1 MKTKQLIIT
10 IALNDNNEMIVNTE
24 QENLTRLEI
33 LGMIEQVK
41 HLVLT
46 QEVEEPIVPLSDV
59 IEKKEDNIIPL
70 NS

>member
-1 MKTKQLIIT
+1 MKQLIIT

-46 QEVEEPIVPLSDV
+46 QEGEEPVVPLSDV

>member
-1 MKTKQLIIT
+1 MKQLIIT
-10 IALNDNNEMIVNTE
+10 IALNDNNEMIVHTE

>member
-1 MKTKQLIIT
+1 MKQLIIT

-46 QEVEEPIVPLSDV
+46 QEGEEPVVPLSNV

>member
-1 MKTKQLIIT
+1 MKQLIIT

-41 HLVLT
+41 HLILT
-46 QEVEEPIVPLSDV
+46 QEGEEPIVPLSDV

-70 NS
+70 NP

>member
-1 MKTKQLIIT
+1 MKQLIIT
-10 IALNDNNEMIVNTE
+10 IALNDNNEMIVNTK
-24 QENLTRLEI
+24 QENLTKLEI

>member
-1 MKTKQLIIT
+1 MKQLIIT

-24 QENLTRLEI
+24 QKNLTRLEI

-41 HLVLT
+41 HLILT
-46 QEVEEPIVPLSDV
+46 QEGEEPIVPLSDV

>member
-1 MKTKQLIIT
+1 MKQLIIT

-41 HLVLT
+41 HLILT
-46 QEVEEPIVPLSDV
+46 QEGEEPVVPLSDV

>member
-1 MKTKQLIIT
+1 MKQLIIT
-10 IALNDNNEMIVNTE
+10 IALNNNNEMIVNTE

-46 QEVEEPIVPLSDV
+46 QEGEEPIVPLSDV

>member
-1 MKTKQLIIT
+1 MKQLIIT

-24 QENLTRLEI
+24 QQNLTRLEI

-41 HLVLT
+41 HLILT
-46 QEVEEPIVPLSDV
+46 QEGEEPIVPLSDV
-59 IEKKEDNIIPL
+59 IEEKEDNIIPL

>member
-1 MKTKQLIIT
+1 MKQLIIT
-10 IALNDNNEMIVNTE
+10 IALNDNNEMIVNTK

-46 QEVEEPIVPLSDV
+46 QEGEEPIVPLSDV

>member
-1 MKTKQLIIT
+1 MKKLIIT

-46 QEVEEPIVPLSDV
+46 QEGEEPVVPLSDV

>member
-1 MKTKQLIIT
+1 MKQLIII

-41 HLVLT
+41 HLLLL
-46 QEVEEPIVPLSDV
+46 QKVEEPVVPTLSDV
-59 IEKKEDNIIPL
+59 IEEKEDNIVPL
-70 NS
+70 NP

>member
-1 MKTKQLIIT
+1 MKQLIIT
-10 IALNDNNEMIVNTE
+10 IALNDNNEMIVHTE

-41 HLVLT
+41 HLILT
-46 QEVEEPIVPLSDV
+46 QEGEEPIVPLSDV

>member
-1 MKTKQLIIT
+1 MKQLIIT

-24 QENLTRLEI
+24 QQNLTRLEI

-46 QEVEEPIVPLSDV
+46 QEGEEPIVPLSDV

>member
-1 MKTKQLIIT
+1 MKQLIIT
-10 IALNDNNEMIVNTE
+10 IDLNDNGEMFVNTE
-24 QENLTRLEI
+24 QVNLTKLEI

-41 HLVLT
+41 HLILS
-46 QEVEEPIVPLSDV
+46 QKVEEPSLSDT

>member
-1 MKTKQLIIT
+1 MKQLIIT
-10 IALNDNNEMIVNTE
+10 ITLNDNNEMFVNTK

-46 QEVEEPIVPLSDV
+46 QEVEEPVVPLSDV

>member
-1 MKTKQLIIT
+1 MKQLIIT
-10 IALNDNNEMIVNTE
+10 IALNDNSEMIVNTE

-46 QEVEEPIVPLSDV
+46 QEVEEPVVPLSDV

>member
-1 MKTKQLIIT
+1 MKQLIIT
-10 IALNDNNEMIVNTE
+10 IALNANNEMIVNTK

>member
-1 MKTKQLIIT
+1 MKQLIIT
-10 IALNDNNEMIVNTE
+10 IALNANNEMIVNTE
-24 QENLTRLEI
+24 QENLTKLEI

>member
-1 MKTKQLIIT
+1 MKQLIIT
-10 IALNDNNEMIVNTE
+10 IALNNNNEMIVNTE

-41 HLVLT
+41 HLILT
-46 QEVEEPIVPLSDV
+46 QEGEEPIVPLFDV

>member
-1 MKTKQLIIT
+1 MKQLIIT
-10 IALNDNNEMIVNTE
+10 IALNDNNEMIVNTK

-46 QEVEEPIVPLSDV
+46 QEEEEPIVPLSDV

>member
-1 MKTKQLIIT
+1 MKQLIIT
-10 IALNDNNEMIVNTE
+10 IALNKNNEMIVNTE

-46 QEVEEPIVPLSDV
+46 QEGEEPIVPLSDV

>member
-1 MKTKQLIIT
+1 MKQLIIT
-10 IALNDNNEMIVNTE
+10 IALNDNNEMIVHTE

-59 IEKKEDNIIPL
+59 IEKKEANIIPL

>member
-1 MKTKQLIIT
+1 MKQLLIT
-10 IALNDNNEMIVNTE
+10 IALNDNNEMIVNTK

-46 QEVEEPIVPLSDV
+46 QEVEEPVVPLSDV
-59 IEKKEDNIIPL
+59 IEEKEDNIIPL

>member
-1 MKTKQLIIT
+1 MKKLIIT

-46 QEVEEPIVPLSDV
+46 QEGEEPVVPFSDV
-59 IEKKEDNIIPL
+59 IEKKENNIIPL

>member
-1 MKTKQLIIT
+1 MKQLIIT

-24 QENLTRLEI
+24 QQNLTRLEI

-46 QEVEEPIVPLSDV
+46 QEGEEPIVPLSDV
-59 IEKKEDNIIPL
+59 IEEKEDNIIPL

>member
-1 MKTKQLIIT
+1 MKQLIIT

-24 QENLTRLEI
+24 QQNLTRLEI

-41 HLVLT
+41 HLILT
-46 QEVEEPIVPLSDV
+46 QEAEEPIVPLSDV

>member
-1 MKTKQLIIT
+1 MKQLIIT
-10 IALNDNNEMIVNTE
+10 IDLNDNGEMFVNTE
-24 QENLTRLEI
+24 QQNLTRLEI

-46 QEVEEPIVPLSDV
+46 QEGEEPIVPLSDV

>member
-1 MKTKQLIIT
+1 MKQLIIT
-10 IALNDNNEMIVNTE
+10 IALNNNNEMIVNTE

-46 QEVEEPIVPLSDV
+46 QEAEEPIVPLSDV

>member
-1 MKTKQLIIT
+1 MKQLIIT

-46 QEVEEPIVPLSDV
+46 QEVEESIVPLSDV
-59 IEKKEDNIIPL
+59 TEEKEDNIIPL